1 MSGVTLLGAVAARM
15 AVLEVACNRCDR
27 RGEPAGAP
35 VPGVP
40 GVEETP
46 EPMTQATKLNGEEGL
61 MRKTPTSRGGWLLAV
76 ASIVATHVASAAIVP
91 AQGKDPPTQSRPVKA
106 AHRVVVQVSEDDP
119 KLMNVALN
127 NAENLTQY
135 FKDRNETVQI
145 EFVAYGPGLA
155 MMRSDTSPV
164 KQRLETFAAT
174 LKNVTFDGCGN
185 TLATQS
191 AKENKELSLVPE
203 AHKVSSGIARI
214 VELQEQGWS
223 YVRP

>member
-1 MSGVTLLGAVAARM
+1 M
-15 AVLEVACNRCDR
+15 
-27 RGEPAGAP
+27 
-35 VPGVP
+35 
-40 GVEETP
+40 EETP
-46 EPMTQATKLNGEEGL
+46 NPVIRAANCTGRINL
-61 MRKTPTSRGGWLLAV
+61 MRRIATWAAGAMLAV
-76 ASIVATHVASAAIVP
+76 AGIAGSAAIGPALSKEPP
-91 AQGKDPPTQSRPVKA
+91 AQSRAMAKP
-106 AHRVVVQVSEDDP
+106 AHRVVIQVSEDDP

-135 FKDRNETVQI
+135 YKERGETVQI

-164 KQRLETFAAT
+164 KQRLEKFAST
-174 LKNVTFDGCGN
+174 QKNITFDGCGN
-185 TLATQS
+185 TLANQS

-203 AHKVSSGIARI
+203 AHVVPSGIVRI